1 MQIHN
6 LVWYFIA
13 VITPALAMLFVK
25 YYTHNKNKIWILY
38 SMVCYLVFIK
48 ACIELIDNTNLI
60 VLYALIKILS
70 ILMVTLLDYLFI
82 GDKLDMQSKIG
93 ILLGIVSIYLLYN
106 KTKN

>member
-6 LVWYFIA
+6 FVWYFIA

-25 YYTHNKNKIWILY
+25 YYTHNKNKFLILY
-38 SMVCYLVFIK
+38 SMICYALFIK
-48 ACIELIDNTNLI
+48 ACTELITNKNLI
-60 VLYALIKILS
+60 VIYALIKISS
-70 ILMVTLLDYLFI
+70 ILMVVLLDYLFI